1 MGKRKDSKGRQLRNG
16 ESQRENGQYMFRYTD
31 CDGNRKAVY
40 SWKLVASDK
49 VPAGKKDSEALREL
63 EKKIQ
68 RDLDDKIHVGSAETI
83 TVNDEFK
90 TFMDVRIDLKETT
103 KVSYV
108 HLYEKHVAPVLGSR
122 TLSNIRYSDI
132 QRLYVSLCSG
142 ENIRASTVQKINS
155 ILVQMFDIAVRD
167 NIIRSNPASHAFA
180 SISKQMKLESE
191 HRRALTIEE
200 TARLLD
206 FVYGSNI
213 FKRWGPLITVL
224 LGTGVRIG
232 EALGLTWS
240 DCDFKH
246 NIISVTHAL
255 LYKPT
260 METGYVYR
268 ISEPKTKSGVR
279 TIPMFADVKKTLQ
292 AIKREQSKQRYEPFV
307 VDGYSGF
314 IFLNQNGKV
323 FTPASVFDALQNIV
337 ATYNREE
344 AFVAKKEKREAKLLP
359 RFSAHILRHTF
370 CTRLCEQER
379 DTHFIQDVMGHKN
392 IRTTMEIYS
401 DVTDSRKQKEFAEL
415 EGTIRIK

>member
-1 MGKRKDSKGRQLRNG
+1 MEKRKDLKGRLLRNG

-63 EKKIQ
+63 EKKIR

-83 TVNDEFK
+83 TVSD
-90 TFMDVRIDLKETT
+90 TFRTFIDVRIDLKETT
-103 KVSYV
+103 KVLYV
-108 HLYEKHVAPVLGSR
+108 NLYEKHVAPVLGSR
-122 TLSNIRYSDI
+122 TLNNIRYSDI
-132 QRLYVSLCSG
+132 QRLYISLCSG
-142 ENIRASTVQKINS
+142 GNISPSTVQKINS

-167 NIIRSNPASHAFA
+167 NIIRANPASQAFA
-180 SISKQMKLESE
+180 SISKQMTLGGE

-200 TARLLD
+200 TAILLD
-206 FVYGSNI
+206 FVYGSNT
-213 FKRWGPLITVL
+213 FKRWGPLITIL
-224 LGTGVRIG
+224 LGTGMRIG

-246 NIISVTHAL
+246 NTISVTHAL
-255 LYKPT
+255 LYKST
-260 METGYVYR
+260 MESGFIYR

-279 TIPMFADVKKTLQ
+279 TIPMFVDVKKTLQ
-292 AIKREQSKQRYEPFV
+292 AIKREQAKQHHEPFV

-314 IFLNQNGKV
+314 IFLNQSGKV
-323 FTPASVFDALQNIV
+323 FTPAAVFDALQNIV
-337 ATYNREE
+337 ATYNHEE
-344 AFVAKKEKREAKLLP
+344 SFAAKKEKRQAKLLP

-401 DVTDSRKQKEFAEL
+401 DVTDSRKQKEFSEI